1 MSDFK
6 SIKFDNKNSE
16 FVKVLRKKVNEYF
29 KERNISKHANF
40 NMFMKTIF
48 MISIYFVPFSFI
60 ISGFIEAW
68 WINLLLWAAWC
79 LKACKKD

>member
-29 KERNISKHANF
+29 KEKNISKHANF
-40 NMFMKTIF
+40 NMFVKTLF
-48 MISIYFVPFSFI
+48 MISKIFFPRKDNDNHPTKVI
-60 ISGFIEAW
+60 KINATKISTPGMS
-68 WINLLLWAAWC
+68 
-79 LKACKKD
+79 KGR